1 MSVEIPSERSCG
13 SDSGPQS
20 TWIFANGS
28 MSMVRCQFPAQ
39 ALSLTLFASSLPVS
53 CLAAIRSSQ
62 LQSLSAGSHPNTF
75 CYRRVLGARWKHMRW
90 QRSGVNLQAE
100 LEEAIGGGS
109 ASNPSQAWP
118 ACAQSSNCQSSSAP
132 PSWKGA
138 ILLHHDA
145 PSLASVAH
153 SRLVYMEWL

>member
-1 MSVEIPSERSCG
+1 M
-13 SDSGPQS
+13 
-20 TWIFANGS
+20 
-28 MSMVRCQFPAQ
+28 
-39 ALSLTLFASSLPVS
+39 
-53 CLAAIRSSQ
+53 
-62 LQSLSAGSHPNTF
+62 
-75 CYRRVLGARWKHMRW
+75 RR

-100 LEEAIGGGS
+100 LEEAIGGGP

-132 PSWKGA
+132 PSWKGE